1 MKIIKDNTIQIQ
13 DTNGKN
19 YSIPLEDIDGI
30 SIYSDDHRHLNSIRT
45 IKCSLRYV
53 RWEILSSDEIPSD
66 EEIDVD
72 IEDCNQ
78 LMEYLEKNK
87 SFNEPRLSNVYKLT
101 YFVTGKGTNLD
112 DNK

>member
-19 YSIPLEDIDGI
+19 YSIPLEDLI
-30 SIYSDDHRHLNSIRT
+30 SLIVYSDDHRHLNSIYT

-66 EEIDVD
+66 EEIDIAV
-72 IEDCNQ
+72 EDCNQ
-78 LMEYLEKNK
+78 LREYLEKNK
-87 SFNEPRLSNVYKLT
+87 SFNEPRLSNVYKIT
-101 YFVTGKGTNLD
+101 YSITDKED
-112 DNK
+112 